1 MRVNIYTEEITHRV
15 ELVKKGEFTGVRFY
29 LELPVALSTPPASL
43 GAQPGIAHLSG
54 PFVHHAGDDDSAAV
68 TFWGKRKL
76 RGALIRALQLLDADE
91 APASDGQIQELNEK
105 VNGACNLT
113 QAADR
118 K

>member
-54 PFVHHAGDDDSAAV
+54 PSQRPVVLPISGGRYVPHTAKALCGGSPVIGTKQQQVHFQQHFRRRS
-68 TFWGKRKL
+68 
-76 RGALIRALQLLDADE
+76 
-91 APASDGQIQELNEK
+91 
-105 VNGACNLT
+105 
-113 QAADR
+113 
-118 K
+118 